1 MPETATTPN
10 AVYTVTPTVQIDN
23 QAYAKVNELLLTMEM
38 TEQVGG
44 LSSLEL
50 RFSNVASE
58 PAGLAS
64 YAFEDNS
71 ILKLGS
77 AITVYSGDESQPQ
90 EIFRGTITGLEA
102 DFKEKAPPEL
112 VVLAED
118 GTQRAR
124 MDRRTEIYTDLS
136 IADIAEQIAQRLSLT
151 PVITGLTNTTGTWV
165 QMNESDLAFLRR
177 LLARYDGDLQ
187 VVGEELHVSPRGD
200 VRRGEVELALHG
212 QLRAARLLADLAHQ
226 VNEVTLTGWNP
237 TQGKRTSGSSRG
249 DALGPGSGTTGAEIL
264 RQTIG
269 ERPHHISHLVAPTNE
284 EATALA
290 AAAFDERARRFV
302 TVAATAEG
310 NPAIRV
316 GTYTKL
322 TGLGD
327 RFDNTYYVVRACHR
341 YDVSRGYETDFDAEC
356 AYWGGR

>member
-10 AVYTVTPTVQIDN
+10 AVYTVTPTVQIDS
-23 QAYAKVNELLLTMEM
+23 QSFAKVNELLISMEM

-58 PAGLAS
+58 PSGQAS

-71 ILKLGS
+71 ILKLGA
-77 AITVYSGDESQPQ
+77 AITVHSGDESQPQ
-90 EIFRGTITGLEA
+90 EIFKGTITGLEA

-118 GTQRAR
+118 SAQKAR
-124 MDRRTEIYTDLS
+124 MDRRSETYTDLS
-136 IADIAEQIAQRLSLT
+136 IADIAQQIAQRLSLT
-151 PVITGLTNTTGTWV
+151 PVITGLANTTGTWV

-187 VVGEELHVSPRGD
+187 VVGTELHVSPRGD
-200 VRRGEVELALHG
+200 VRRGEVELALHS

-226 VNEVTLTGWNP
+226 VNEVTVTGWNP
-237 TQGKRTSGSSRG
+237 LQGSRTNGSGRG
-249 DALGPGSGTTGAEIL
+249 DALGPGSGITGAEIL
-264 RQTIG
+264 RNTLG
-269 ERPHHISHLVAPTNE
+269 DRRHHISHLVASTDA

-302 TVAATAEG
+302 TVCATAEG

-341 YDVSRGYETDFDAEC
+341 FDVDRGYETDFDAES
-356 AYWGGR
+356 AYWGGQ

>member
-23 QAYAKVNELLLTMEM
+23 QSYAKVSELLLTMEM

-58 PAGLAS
+58 PAGQAS
-64 YAFEDNS
+64 YAFEDNR
-71 ILKLGS
+71 ILKLGA

-136 IADIAEQIAQRLSLT
+136 IADIAEQTAQRLTLT
-151 PVITGLTNTTGTWV
+151 PIIDGFSNTTGTWV

-200 VRRGEVELALHG
+200 VRRGEVELALHS

-237 TQGKRTSGSSRG
+237 LQGQRTSGSSRG
-249 DALGPGSGTTGAEIL
+249 DALGPGSGITGAEVL
-264 RQTIG
+264 RQTMG
-269 ERPHHISHLVAPTNE
+269 ERQHHISHLAAPTDE
-284 EATALA
+284 EAIALA

-341 YDVSRGYETDFDAEC
+341 YDVARGYETDFDAEC